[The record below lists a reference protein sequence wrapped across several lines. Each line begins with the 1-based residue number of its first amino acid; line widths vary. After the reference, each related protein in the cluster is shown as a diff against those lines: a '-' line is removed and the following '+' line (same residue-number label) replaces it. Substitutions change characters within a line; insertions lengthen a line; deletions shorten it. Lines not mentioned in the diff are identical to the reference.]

1 VHATRVVI
9 ISPGDVED
17 ERVAAAEVVAAL
29 STDSDPLEWF
39 LWEVNVAPAIAGG
52 PVQLFLIDPEA
63 RIEDSDI
70 VVAIFGRR
78 IGTAIGAGMETGT
91 VHEFQTAVRGFRAR
105 GLPHIMAY
113 FKKGTLT
120 SEDPDDLEQYAAVL
134 RFKRTLPP
142 NSLHGEYLETGEFK
156 SRFGKHLPGVLCQV
170 RDKRS
175 RLFTKE
181 GFLAYVRDAEPT
193 EDVRPKILGNVDSDT
208 TFPRSSFSYGD
219 AEKPFWRLNVST
231 TSGYVPGVPQ
241 AEEEYTI
248 YLISDPIRPFEIQIG
263 KLRALR
269 LGKEPKEVPFEGV
282 PGRDEL
288 KHLYQIIQGNDRR
301 WLRVVLAELVN
312 DPDALK
318 DMYKDEK
325 DEGIK
330 KLIARNP
337 SATDEVKW
345 ETCLFCQSNFQNI
358 RALDAY
364 QNTII
369 IANDFPFGPFFHY
382 IVFPKGRFHS
392 WDSIEE
398 GQLFGMNWLAHEFLR
413 KPEHLRGAAGIRM
426 GFNSSIRHL
435 VLGKRTRASAGA
447 SIAHVH
453 KQIWGM
459 APGSVNLADHL
470 YRICLA
476 YESHELDYLEA
487 YLAALQ
493 KSRLVLWEDENV
505 ALYVPF
511 GQIAVHELQIMLK
524 RPGTPNLTELSR
536 EEVVSLSRAEFIVA
550 RLFGLLDINSFNEVI
565 LSLPF
570 ARTETKYFRLI
581 ATFITREVDLAVSEL
596 SLLYVVD
603 RHPYETVLKIDE
615 VWPSRKIEDLRGQRR

>member
-1 VHATRVVI
+1 MRLGRRSLLATVWEVILGARDASCDHIARGRRGRESSGGGGCRGTVNRFRSLRVVSLGGQRRPGYCRGT
-9 ISPGDVED
+9 SP
-17 ERVAAAEVVAAL
+17 VV
-29 STDSDPLEWF
+29 SDRS
-39 LWEVNVAPAIAGG
+39 GG

-208 TFPRSSFSYGD
+208 TFPRSSFSYGA

-263 KLRALR
+263 KLRAQI
-269 LGKEPKEVPFEGV
+269 
-282 PGRDEL
+282 GR
-288 KHLYQIIQGNDRR
+288 
-301 WLRVVLAELVN
+301 
-312 DPDALK
+312 
-318 DMYKDEK
+318 
-325 DEGIK
+325 
-330 KLIARNP
+330 
-337 SATDEVKW
+337 
-345 ETCLFCQSNFQNI
+345 
-358 RALDAY
+358 
-364 QNTII
+364 
-369 IANDFPFGPFFHY
+369 
-382 IVFPKGRFHS
+382 
-392 WDSIEE
+392 
-398 GQLFGMNWLAHEFLR
+398 AH
-413 KPEHLRGAAGIRM
+413 
-426 GFNSSIRHL
+426 
-435 VLGKRTRASAGA
+435 
-447 SIAHVH
+447 
-453 KQIWGM
+453 
-459 APGSVNLADHL
+459 
-470 YRICLA
+470 
-476 YESHELDYLEA
+476 
-487 YLAALQ
+487 
-493 KSRLVLWEDENV
+493 
-505 ALYVPF
+505 
-511 GQIAVHELQIMLK
+511 
-524 RPGTPNLTELSR
+524 
-536 EEVVSLSRAEFIVA
+536 
-550 RLFGLLDINSFNEVI
+550 
-565 LSLPF
+565 
-570 ARTETKYFRLI
+570 
-581 ATFITREVDLAVSEL
+581 
-596 SLLYVVD
+596 
-603 RHPYETVLKIDE
+603 
-615 VWPSRKIEDLRGQRR
+615 